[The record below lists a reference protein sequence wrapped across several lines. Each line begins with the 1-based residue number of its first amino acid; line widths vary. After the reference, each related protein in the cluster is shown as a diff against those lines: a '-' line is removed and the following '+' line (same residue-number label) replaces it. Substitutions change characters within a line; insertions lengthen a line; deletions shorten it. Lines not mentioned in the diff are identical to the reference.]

1 MVMSTLLRFFAH
13 LVYTRRF
20 YPSDAMPIA
29 MAICLTVCL
38 SVCLSAYQ
46 SVCHKSVCCRNGWTS
61 RSVFFGRKDFLT
73 YPTLNSTKVGY
84 LQKLGHFPPELCTR
98 NSGLRKFR
106 RGISWH
112 QLCSTIV
119 DAGSVINWT
128 AVADSACDARPL
140 VYHSDRQALRYDT
153 RSYFHVRSKAE
164 IRTEMTEPN

>member
-1 MVMSTLLRFFAH
+1 MS
-13 LVYTRRF
+13 
-20 YPSDAMPIA
+20 D
-29 MAICLTVCL
+29 CLSVRLSVCL
-38 SVCLSAYQ
+38 SVCLSQ
-46 SVCHKSVCCRNGWTS
+46 VGVLSKRMDESIC
-61 RSVFFGRKDFLT
+61 FFGRKDLLT
-73 YPTLNSTKVGY
+73 YPTLNSTKVRY
-84 LQKLGHFPPELCTR
+84 LQKLGHFPPELCPR

-112 QLCSTIV
+112 QLSSTIV

-140 VYHSDRQALRYDT
+140 VYHSDRQALRYDK